1 MKDHITELQSEI
13 EKLKISLSQS
23 EKKTHSMEIERNA
36 ERNKCINLNAE
47 LNNTL
52 NLHEKEVVMRLKFE
66 AKINEMQAV

>member
-1 MKDHITELQSEI
+1 MKEHIAELQG
-13 EKLKISLSQS
+13 KISSLKTALGESD
-23 EKKTHSMEIERNA
+23 KKCHNMEIERNA
-36 ERNKCINLNAE
+36 ERNKCTNLTDE